1 MQVNNK
7 SQFLRIKKKIGFED
21 IVEKGIYIFQI
32 DGLFCRFTN
41 SCTGV
46 KMTFFPKNIQSWY
59 LISKNNY
66 ISHRFHLV
74 KNIF

>member
-21 IVEKGIYIFQI
+21 TVEKGINIFQI
-32 DGLFCRFTN
+32 DGLFCRLTN

-46 KMTFFPKNIQSWY
+46 KMTFFRKIY
-59 LISKNNY
+59 
-66 ISHRFHLV
+66 SHG
-74 KNIF
+74 I